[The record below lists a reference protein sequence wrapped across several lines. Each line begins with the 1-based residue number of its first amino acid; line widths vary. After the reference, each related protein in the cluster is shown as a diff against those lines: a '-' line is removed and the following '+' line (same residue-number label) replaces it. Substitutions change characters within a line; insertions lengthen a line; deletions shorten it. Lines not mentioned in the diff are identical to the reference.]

1 MQSVQGSMGKEFVHS
16 WKGIAN
22 VARILRRLVA
32 KKEIKAKESI
42 GYGYLRSSDVP
53 GNIVCKESARLR
65 RTEEPNHGLCIPTYL
80 HRCSRSYECMYTCN
94 AAVEARSRVCL
105 NKIPANVLLSIHHTM
120 LACDPS
126 RIHALDHDGFS
137 WKSSPSYMIS
147 HTLTNDLEKKIY
159 DPKKKMFH
167 VLHQKQN
174 INFFIYTISKYY
186 SRVLVLA

>member
-1 MQSVQGSMGKEFVHS
+1 M
-16 WKGIAN
+16 
-22 VARILRRLVA
+22 
-32 KKEIKAKESI
+32 
-42 GYGYLRSSDVP
+42 P

-120 LACDPS
+120 LACDPC

-137 WKSSPSYMIS
+137 WKSSPSLHDFS
-147 HTLTNDLEKKIY
+147 HFDDFGNKYLLPNVEKRIY
-159 DPKKKMFH
+159 DQLYFKKKSFTFYIKSNM
-167 VLHQKQN
+167 QN
-174 INFFIYTISKYY
+174 INFLFIHF
-186 SRVLVLA
+186 